1 VLAKPEQGQLLYTS
15 DAQEYNAFSAVT
27 CGRARP
33 VTKKVSTGRARA
45 LILFL
50 RPAVRGALKADGNAS

>member
-1 VLAKPEQGQLLYTS
+1 LARAGEARAGQLLYTS

-33 VTKKVSTGRARA
+33 MPMQVPE
-45 LILFL
+45 FF
-50 RPAVRGALKADGNAS
+50 